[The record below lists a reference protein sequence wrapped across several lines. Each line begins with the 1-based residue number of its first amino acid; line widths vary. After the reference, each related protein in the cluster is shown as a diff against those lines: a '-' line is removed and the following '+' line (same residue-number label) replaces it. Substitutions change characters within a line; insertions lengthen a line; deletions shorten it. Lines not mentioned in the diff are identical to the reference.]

1 MDIAIAPNKVF
12 FVIVKSREFDAQV
25 DSGEPEAEAT
35 AVEDEVDELV
45 QDYGEDPTYDE
56 VTEFIG
62 ALNEEEQINLVALTW
77 LGRGDF
83 TVEEWEQALQEA
95 RDARSDHTA
104 TYLLG
109 IPLLSDYLEEGL
121 TQHGYNLEDMEAERL

>member
-83 TVEEWEQALQEA
+83 TVEEWDQALQEA

>member
-83 TVEEWEQALQEA
+83 TVEEWDQALQEA
-95 RDARSDHTA
+95 RDARSGHTA

>member
-25 DSGEPEAEAT
+25 DRGEPEAEAT

-83 TVEEWEQALQEA
+83 TVEEWDQALQEA